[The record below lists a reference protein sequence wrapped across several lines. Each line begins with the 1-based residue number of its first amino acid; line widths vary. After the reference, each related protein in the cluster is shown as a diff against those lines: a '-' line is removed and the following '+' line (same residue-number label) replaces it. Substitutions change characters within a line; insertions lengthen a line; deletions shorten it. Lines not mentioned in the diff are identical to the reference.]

1 MPVAVGRLVVCES
14 GVDSQLTFC
23 GRSVSYPR
31 SAVGSGKWR
40 VRRDAFLY
48 SMQLM
53 LNREGNQLGDI
64 CVWVGCL
71 VLVTGAAKQF
81 KILRVAI
88 H

>member
-1 MPVAVGRLVVCES
+1 MAVGRLVVCES
-14 GVDSQLTFC
+14 GADSQLTFC

-40 VRRDAFLY
+40 VKRDSFLD
-48 SMQLM
+48 SMQLV

-64 CVWVGCL
+64 CMWMGCL
-71 VLVTGAAKQF
+71 ALVTGAAIEF
-81 KILRVAI
+81 KVLRLAI